1 MYLYPCKPNTLT
13 PDSKLSDE
21 LDRDIGWIAEV
32 KKNGWR
38 ALPTKDEKGNLTI
51 WTRHKTLIKDAV
63 PELREALISMM
74 PAGTIL
80 DGELINNRTK
90 GVNGKLYLFDIIV
103 LEGRLLV
110 NLPLRERRK
119 LLEGVVVEGPHI
131 ELARQVRV
139 GKKQLYYQSI
149 EGEESEGIVIKRLD
163 SKYPASEK
171 SCLQHPYWLKVKRI
185 ENHVKTNTKGEKP

>member
-13 PDSKLSDE
+13 PDSKLFDE

-63 PELREALISMM
+63 PELREALAEMM
-74 PAGTIL
+74 PKGTIL
-80 DGELINNRTK
+80 DGEFINNRTK
-90 GVNGKLYLFDIIV
+90 GVKGKLYLFDILM
-103 LEGRLLV
+103 LEGRLLLD
-110 NLPLRERRK
+110 LPLRERRQI
-119 LLEGVVVEGPHI
+119 LEGVVKETPDIV
-131 ELARQVRV
+131 LAQQVRV

-149 EGEESEGIVIKRLD
+149 EGEENEGIVIKRLD
-163 SKYPASEK
+163 SKYLASEK
-171 SCLQHPYWLKVKRI
+171 SCPQHPYWLKVKR
-185 ENHVKTNTKGEKP
+185 VEKHIIVGKEK

>member
-13 PDSKLSDE
+13 PDSKLFDE

-38 ALPTKDEKGNLTI
+38 ALPTQDENGSLTI

-63 PELREALISMM
+63 PELREALIGMM

-80 DGELINNRTK
+80 DGEFINNRTK
-90 GVNGKLYLFDIIV
+90 GVKGKLYLFDILM
-103 LEGRLLV
+103 LEGKLLLD
-110 NLPLRERRK
+110 LPLRERRK
-119 LLEGVVVEGPHI
+119 MLEGVVIENPHI
-131 ELARQVRV
+131 ELAKQIRV

-149 EGEESEGIVIKRLD
+149 EGEENEGIVIKRLD
-163 SKYPASEK
+163 SKYLASEK
-171 SCLQHPYWLKVKRI
+171 SCPQHPYWLKVKR
-185 ENHVKTNTKGEKP
+185 VEKHIKVGKEK